1 MVNFNFKINGEK
13 KTQEETL
20 SNIEK
25 CFDLIEQLSI
35 RGNRNVQSIL
45 SCGFEI
51 NFDIN
56 YSPKRKKETS

>member
-13 KTQEETL
+13 KTQDETL
-20 SNIEK
+20 LSIEK

-56 YSPKRKKETS
+56 YSPKRKEVTP

>member
-13 KTQEETL
+13 KTQDETL

-35 RGNRNVQSIL
+35 RENRNVQSIL

-56 YSPKRKKETS
+56 YSPKRKKEAS

>member
-13 KTQEETL
+13 KTQDETL
-20 SNIEK
+20 SSIEK
-25 CFDLIEQLSI
+25 CFDFIEQLSV

>member
-13 KTQEETL
+13 KTQDETL
-20 SNIEK
+20 SSIEK
-25 CFDLIEQLSI
+25 CFDLIERLSI
-35 RGNRNVQSIL
+35 MGNRNVQSLL

-56 YSPKRKKETS
+56 YSPKRKKETP

>member
-13 KTQEETL
+13 KTQDETL

-56 YSPKRKKETS
+56 YSPKRKKETP